1 MAFVPMS
8 NAIGIP
14 PIDQT
19 LAAFTGAGRSTPWK
33 IGDIIKAVDPVLG
46 VGEFIY
52 LQGLAATALSEL
64 VIYDHNAGTTKR
76 AVAGDRGPCAVAMSA
91 NVANQF
97 GWYQIAGLTKIKSGT
112 VAAGGAVY
120 LTATPGAVDDAV
132 VATDK
137 VDGARFKTADGT
149 PGAGFAYAMLDRP
162 ALNGNG

>member
-8 NAIGIP
+8 HAIGMP

-19 LAAFTGAGRSTPWK
+19 LPAFTGAGRSAPWK

-52 LQGLAATALSEL
+52 LQGLASTAVSEM

-76 AVAGDRGPCAVAMSA
+76 AVAGDRGPCAFAMSA
-91 NVANQF
+91 NVASQF
-97 GWYQIAGLTKIKSGT
+97 GWYQITGLARVKAGT
-112 VAAGGAVY
+112 VAANGALY
-120 LTATPGAVDDAV
+120 ATATPGTVDDAV
-132 VATDK
+132 VAGDK

-149 PGAGFAYAMLDRP
+149 PAAGFAYAMLDRP

>member
-1 MAFVPMS
+1 MAFVPMTPS
-8 NAIGIP
+8 LGIP

-33 IGDIIKAVDPVLG
+33 IGDVIKAVDPVLG
-46 VGEFIY
+46 VAEFIY
-52 LQGLAATALSEL
+52 LQGLAATALGEL

-76 AVAGDRGPCAVAMSA
+76 AVAADRGPCAVAMSA
-91 NVANQF
+91 NVASQF
-97 GWYQIAGLTKIKSGT
+97 GWYQITGLAKIKSGV

-120 LTATPGAVDDAV
+120 LTATPGTVDDAV

-149 PGAGFAYAMLDRP
+149 PAAGFAYAMLDRP
-162 ALNGNG
+162 SLNGNG